1 MRNLLLI
8 LLLCLSRFAAAEP
21 ALVLGSFAD
30 PANAQS
36 LADTLSANTTE
47 PVFVVPV
54 EKLGSS
60 AQSQR
65 LYRVLFPLGAQS
77 VARAKDFARSQ
88 GIEGS
93 WLVDVPSRT
102 AVANGPRVASRA
114 SPRVPPV
121 TPNPRLTPK
130 GTPPSPVDVSASAD
144 ASRSFQSA
152 APLVETVRMDSFGQ
166 DVSILLPRKSSADI
180 DITIDGRIDEAV
192 WSQVP
197 GYDNMLVMEPD
208 TLEQPRYKTDV
219 RFFYTDQGLYVAAFM
234 EQPKDTL
241 VSRLSSRDQFINR
254 DEFGLTLDT
263 SGEGLYGYWFVSNL
277 GGSMMDGKVA
287 PERQFSREWDGPWL
301 SATAELDDGW
311 SMEMFL
317 PWSMMTMAEV
327 IDGERRLGFFMM
339 RKVAYLDER
348 WSWPALPFTSKR
360 FMSAL
365 PQLRTPD
372 VEQRQ
377 QVSFFPYI
385 SAARDEINDETDYR
399 VGADV
404 SWRPSS
410 NLQVTAAINPD
421 FGAVESDDVV
431 VNLTAFETFFPE
443 KRLFFLEGREVF
455 STTPRSQPQGSDPS
469 AGGSRQTTSTFTGE
483 PTTLLN
489 TRRIG
494 GAPRFV
500 APDGVDIS
508 GVEMGRPT
516 DLLGA
521 LKVTGQKGG
530 YRYGVLAAVE
540 DDTVLRGTV
549 TQGLNAG
556 ADTLVEVQGRDF
568 GVARVLYEE
577 SGDGRRSIGY
587 LGTMTRYADG
597 DAVVHGVDGHWLSK
611 DGAWRFD
618 GQLMGSDVDSNVGY
632 GGFSDLT
639 YVPKQ
644 GVAHTLQLEYL
655 DKKLDISDLGYIR
668 RNNAMGTKYIYNWS
682 TGRGLK
688 YLRGKKRSVML
699 VHSWNLDGR
708 LERAGYFFRNRWQFK
723 NLGEIRTEF
732 DYFPA
737 RWDDRNSFGNGA
749 FKVHDRLIA
758 EIGYGTNTSK
768 QLSFSAL
775 VGIRQ
780 EELSDWTTRASL
792 GFTYQPSDRFS
803 LDLDLNYFDRKGWL
817 LHDRDA
823 LMATYDA
830 SDFQPRLGM
839 DIFLTAKQQIRLSVQ
854 WAGIRA
860 EEVGFYQIPSHQG
873 DLIPVDD
880 PVASGLVASTK
891 GDFALSRLTSQ
902 LRYRWEIGPLSDLFL
917 VYTRGSNLPNRVDD
931 GFGDLFEDALNQ
943 PIVDVILFKLRYRF
957 GN

>member
-1 MRNLLLI
+1 
-8 LLLCLSRFAAAEP
+8 
-21 ALVLGSFAD
+21 
-30 PANAQS
+30 
-36 LADTLSANTTE
+36 
-47 PVFVVPV
+47 
-54 EKLGSS
+54 
-60 AQSQR
+60 
-65 LYRVLFPLGAQS
+65 
-77 VARAKDFARSQ
+77 
-88 GIEGS
+88 
-93 WLVDVPSRT
+93 
-102 AVANGPRVASRA
+102 
-114 SPRVPPV
+114 
-121 TPNPRLTPK
+121 
-130 GTPPSPVDVSASAD
+130 
-144 ASRSFQSA
+144 
-152 APLVETVRMDSFGQ
+152 
-166 DVSILLPRKSSADI
+166 
-180 DITIDGRIDEAV
+180 
-192 WSQVP
+192 
-197 GYDNMLVMEPD
+197 
-208 TLEQPRYKTDV
+208 
-219 RFFYTDQGLYVAAFM
+219 
-234 EQPKDTL
+234 
-241 VSRLSSRDQFINR
+241 
-254 DEFGLTLDT
+254 
-263 SGEGLYGYWFVSNL
+263 
-277 GGSMMDGKVA
+277 
-287 PERQFSREWDGPWL
+287 
-301 SATAELDDGW
+301 
-311 SMEMFL
+311 
-317 PWSMMTMAEV
+317 
-327 IDGERRLGFFMM
+327 
-339 RKVAYLDER
+339 
-348 WSWPALPFTSKR
+348 
-360 FMSAL
+360 
-365 PQLRTPD
+365 
-372 VEQRQ
+372 
-377 QVSFFPYI
+377 
-385 SAARDEINDETDYR
+385 
-399 VGADV
+399 
-404 SWRPSS
+404 
-410 NLQVTAAINPD
+410 
-421 FGAVESDDVV
+421 
-431 VNLTAFETFFPE
+431 
-443 KRLFFLEGREVF
+443 
-455 STTPRSQPQGSDPS
+455 
-469 AGGSRQTTSTFTGE
+469 
-483 PTTLLN
+483 
-489 TRRIG
+489 
-494 GAPRFV
+494 
-500 APDGVDIS
+500 
-508 GVEMGRPT
+508 
-516 DLLGA
+516 
-521 LKVTGQKGG
+521 
-530 YRYGVLAAVE
+530 
-540 DDTVLRGTV
+540 
-549 TQGLNAG
+549 
-556 ADTLVEVQGRDF
+556 
-568 GVARVLYEE
+568 
-577 SGDGRRSIGY
+577 
-587 LGTMTRYADG
+587 
-597 DAVVHGVDGHWLSK
+597 
-611 DGAWRFD
+611 
-618 GQLMGSDVDSNVGY
+618 VGY

-723 NLGEIRTEF
+723 NLSEIRTEF

>member
-1 MRNLLLI
+1 
-8 LLLCLSRFAAAEP
+8 
-21 ALVLGSFAD
+21 
-30 PANAQS
+30 
-36 LADTLSANTTE
+36 
-47 PVFVVPV
+47 
-54 EKLGSS
+54 
-60 AQSQR
+60 
-65 LYRVLFPLGAQS
+65 
-77 VARAKDFARSQ
+77 
-88 GIEGS
+88 
-93 WLVDVPSRT
+93 
-102 AVANGPRVASRA
+102 
-114 SPRVPPV
+114 
-121 TPNPRLTPK
+121 
-130 GTPPSPVDVSASAD
+130 
-144 ASRSFQSA
+144 
-152 APLVETVRMDSFGQ
+152 
-166 DVSILLPRKSSADI
+166 
-180 DITIDGRIDEAV
+180 
-192 WSQVP
+192 
-197 GYDNMLVMEPD
+197 
-208 TLEQPRYKTDV
+208 
-219 RFFYTDQGLYVAAFM
+219 
-234 EQPKDTL
+234 
-241 VSRLSSRDQFINR
+241 
-254 DEFGLTLDT
+254 
-263 SGEGLYGYWFVSNL
+263 
-277 GGSMMDGKVA
+277 
-287 PERQFSREWDGPWL
+287 
-301 SATAELDDGW
+301 
-311 SMEMFL
+311 MFL

-530 YRYGVLAAVE
+530 YRYGVFAAVE

-655 DKKLDISDLGYIR
+655 DKK
-668 RNNAMGTKYIYNWS
+668 
-682 TGRGLK
+682 
-688 YLRGKKRSVML
+688 
-699 VHSWNLDGR
+699 
-708 LERAGYFFRNRWQFK
+708 
-723 NLGEIRTEF
+723 
-732 DYFPA
+732 
-737 RWDDRNSFGNGA
+737 
-749 FKVHDRLIA
+749 
-758 EIGYGTNTSK
+758 
-768 QLSFSAL
+768 
-775 VGIRQ
+775 
-780 EELSDWTTRASL
+780 TRH
-792 GFTYQPSDRFS
+792 Q
-803 LDLDLNYFDRKGWL
+803 
-817 LHDRDA
+817 
-823 LMATYDA
+823 
-830 SDFQPRLGM
+830 RLG
-839 DIFLTAKQQIRLSVQ
+839 LYPPQQC
-854 WAGIRA
+854 
-860 EEVGFYQIPSHQG
+860 HG
-873 DLIPVDD
+873 DQVHL
-880 PVASGLVASTK
+880 
-891 GDFALSRLTSQ
+891 Q
-902 LRYRWEIGPLSDLFL
+902 L
-917 VYTRGSNLPNRVDD
+917 VYRP
-931 GFGDLFEDALNQ
+931 GFEISA
-943 PIVDVILFKLRYRF
+943 R
-957 GN
+957 